1 MMRCAPAREQIIVLL
16 GLALV
21 AMIIIQHAA
30 IGQTLAKPPQTGTEK
45 PGLNLHKLPA
55 HLQESTT
62 LTHTP
67 PVDYTNIT
75 PMNTA
80 ARKSFL
86 TYQNNS
92 TLGIKIQYPSN
103 WKELQADDIGIIF
116 ISPPESTIDSF
127 LEKLTLAVFPSN
139 SNASINELA
148 NQAINNYREHL
159 INFQLVES
167 NGITFKSNPAYT
179 LVYTYTDQAVKTV
192 IAMDMGLTKNNKV
205 YVLSYSADPTEYSM
219 NMPTIQKMIDSFE
232 TRPIILAYSSR
243 A

>member
-1 MMRCAPAREQIIVLL
+1 MMRCAPAREQIIVLVGL
-16 GLALV
+16 GLA

-45 PGLNLHKLPA
+45 PGLNRHKLPA
-55 HLQESTT
+55 HLQQS
-62 LTHTP
+62 LTHTLK
-67 PVDYTNIT
+67 PVDYTNMT
-75 PMNTA
+75 TMNTTA
-80 ARKSFL
+80 SKSFL

-92 TLGIKIQYPSN
+92 TLGIKIQYPSD

-167 NGITFKSNPAYT
+167 KGITFKSNPAYT

-205 YVLSYSADPTEYSM
+205 YVLSYSADPTEYSSY
-219 NMPTIQKMIDSFE
+219 MPTILKMINSFE
-232 TRPIILAYSSR
+232 TFPVNLQYSNKV
-243 A
+243 